1 MLKNAKGEYENPT
14 EIQGDDIRLTSKNQE
29 LVFEGG
35 GDNEGEDEV
44 GKEVNAIDQLNLE
57 NDPTAT
63 IQKKPSE
70 EKVEPTTPSK
80 E

>member
-1 MLKNAKGEYENPT
+1 MSQKVKKNMLKNAKGEYENPT

-44 GKEVNAIDQLNLE
+44 GKEVNAID
-57 NDPTAT
+57 
-63 IQKKPSE
+63 
-70 EKVEPTTPSK
+70 
-80 E
+80 